1 MSMAGFLFQPHRALL
16 HLATSPRGSLVGL
29 ETLDD
34 VAVLYPQGVT
44 LLEQAKLSSSQRPPL
59 GDTSRNLW
67 RSLQNWKSAVEQG
80 HVELDRA
87 AFHLVTNSILS
98 NGMVHELRDAP
109 PGSAARRSLL
119 AKLRETGEGVTGD
132 VRKMAADVLAWS
144 DAELLALLERV
155 IVIDGTESGTPTAL
169 RQRVF
174 EHLVMPSRHE
184 DEIYEGLLGWI
195 DGTALRMALEGAPIW
210 FTREAFEN
218 QYRRLLFRYDDVT
231 RVRETAEQLI
241 AVTEKE
247 RQDRRGRL
255 FVSQLH
261 WTGLTDDDEQILEAI
276 DAHIRSGTETT
287 RLSREGTVT
296 AEDFKAFDDRLIT
309 RWKSLARK
317 HHASVGPSS
326 ESGGARAGQELL
338 NETLLHREMLAGQ
351 ATSEYYLTQGAY
363 HRLADDP
370 PALGWHPDYKDKLQL
385 WRHAERDD
393 EADS

>member
-1 MSMAGFLFQPHRALL
+1 MAGFLFQPHRALL
-16 HLATSPRGSLVGL
+16 HLATSPRRSVVGL

-34 VAVLYPQGVT
+34 ITVLYPQGAT

-80 HVELDRA
+80 YVNLDRA
-87 AFHLVTNSILS
+87 AFHLVTNSVLS
-98 NGMVHELRDAP
+98 NGILHELRDAP
-109 PGSAARRSLL
+109 PGSAARRALL
-119 AKLRETGEGVTGD
+119 LTLREAGKKVTGD
-132 VRKMAADVLAWS
+132 IRKMASDVLAWS
-144 DAELLALLERV
+144 DDELLALVQRV
-155 IVIDGTESGTPTAL
+155 VVIDGTESGTPTEL

-174 EHLVMPSRHE
+174 QHLAMPSRHE

-195 DGTALRMALEGAPIW
+195 DSAALRMALEGTPIW

-231 RVRETAEQLI
+231 RVRETAEQLM
-241 AVTEKE
+241 AVTDKE

-255 FVSQLH
+255 FVFQLH

-287 RLSREGTVT
+287 RLSREGTVS
-296 AEDFKAFDDRLIT
+296 ADDFRAFDDRLIT
-309 RWKSLARK
+309 RWKLLARK
-317 HHASVGPSS
+317 HHASVGRSS
-326 ESGGARAGQELL
+326 EDDGARAGQELL
-338 NETLLHREMLAGQ
+338 TETLLHREMLAGQ

-370 PALGWHPDYKDKLQL
+370 PALGWHPNYKDKLQL
-385 WRHAERDD
+385 WRHVERDD

>member
-1 MSMAGFLFQPHRALL
+1 MAGFLFQPHRALL
-16 HLATSPRGSLVGL
+16 HLASSPRGSSVGL

-34 VAVLYPQGVT
+34 IAVLYPHGVT
-44 LLEQAKLSSSQRPPL
+44 LLEQTKLSSTQRPPL

-67 RSLQNWKSAVEQG
+67 RSMQNWKSAVEEG
-80 HVELDRA
+80 LVDLDCA
-87 AFHLVTNSILS
+87 TFHLVTNSVLS
-98 NGMVHELRDAP
+98 NGIVREIRDAP
-109 PGSAARRSLL
+109 PTSEARRSLL
-119 AKLRETGEGVTGD
+119 AKLRDAGEQATGD
-132 VRKMAADVLAWS
+132 VRAMAANVLAWS
-144 DAELLALLERV
+144 DAELLALIERV
-155 IVIDGTESGTPTAL
+155 AVIDGTEGGAPTEL
-169 RQRVF
+169 RQLVF
-174 EHLVMPSRHE
+174 QHLAMPSRHE

-195 DGTALRMALEGAPIW
+195 DGAALRMALEGTPIW

-261 WTGLTDDDEQILEAI
+261 WTGLASDDEQILEAI

-287 RLSREGTVT
+287 RLSREGTLSPD
-296 AEDFKAFDDRLIT
+296 DFKAFDDRLIT
-309 RWKSLARK
+309 RWKLLVRR
-317 HHASVGPSS
+317 HHASAGSFS
-326 ESGGARAGQELL
+326 ESDGERAGQALL
-338 NETLLHREMLAGQ
+338 NEIMLHREILAGQ

-370 PALGWHPDYKDKLQL
+370 PALGWHPQYRDKFQA
-385 WRHAERDD
+385 WRRGNRDD